1 MANRDDRVVIA
12 GAGPVGLILALKLAQ
27 GGVPVTVLEA
37 IPRDEFSK
45 QMHRAGSNHPV
56 TLEMFAEV
64 GIYDRLEARG
74 LVAPTFQY
82 WDRQSGALVAEFD
95 HALIKDETRYPFVL
109 QCERLKICEEALA
122 AAEAHELIDIRMGTA
137 IESFEQ
143 AADRVDVF
151 ALGADGAQERVRGRF
166 LVGCEGARSVVRKG
180 LGIEFEGFTY
190 PDRTLNITVA
200 HDFGRHGYSHRNYI
214 SDPGEWMNLFHWKG
228 PPDVWRVHFHTEP
241 GAEEAELLDLDN
253 CQRRMQSFMPKAG
266 GYDIRGSRIF
276 TIHQR
281 VAASFRK
288 GRVLIAGDAA
298 HVNSPIGGMGLN
310 SGVHDAMNLGGKLIA
325 IFRGE
330 GEEALLDRYER
341 QRRTIAIEHVQA
353 QTMRN
358 KKVMAETDP
367 AVRRNNLDELR
378 RTAEDPKLARAFL
391 MRASMIDSLRQAASI
406 M

>member
-143 AADRVDVF
+143 AADRVDVV